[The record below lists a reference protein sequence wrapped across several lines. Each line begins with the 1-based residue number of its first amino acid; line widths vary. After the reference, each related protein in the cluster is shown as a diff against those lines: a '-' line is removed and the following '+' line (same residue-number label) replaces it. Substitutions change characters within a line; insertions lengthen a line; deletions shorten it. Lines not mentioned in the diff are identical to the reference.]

1 MTLLKQPLTQ
11 KIKNNHII
19 SDDFSKINNIFKR
32 DVNISVW
39 KRNLTRKISNAAKIL
54 LKENS
59 ELQFSELVNNYN
71 SMDVLVNKIGDNEK
85 FIDFYDDI
93 TYLIKIFCELFNIKD
108 AWLRI
113 DAINQPMCPRFH
125 TDHLKCRLVTTYY
138 GPATQWLPNN
148 LVNRNKLGPGNNGL
162 ADNVSGLYS
171 NNSDIKQLDIGD
183 IGLLKGEAWID
194 NIGLGLVHRS
204 PHINGEYKRL
214 YVTIDFGDL
223 YRRIY
228 TINSRINE

>member
-1 MTLLKQPLTQ
+1 ML
-11 KIKNNHII
+11 
-19 SDDFSKINNIFKR
+19 SKGFE
-32 DVNISVW
+32 S
-39 KRNLTRKISNAAKIL
+39 
-54 LKENS
+54 S
-59 ELQFSELVNNYN
+59 EL
-71 SMDVLVNKIGDNEK
+71 
-85 FIDFYDDI
+85 
-93 TYLIKIFCELFNIKD
+93 T
-108 AWLRI
+108 
-113 DAINQPMCPRFH
+113 FH

>member
-11 KIKNNHII
+11 KIKNNHSI
-19 SDDFSKINNIFKR
+19 SDNFSKINNIFKR
-32 DVNISVW
+32 DINISVW

-59 ELQFSELVNNYN
+59 ELQFSELINDYN
-71 SMDVLVNKIGDNEK
+71 SIDILVKKIGKNEK
-85 FIDFYDDI
+85 LVCFYEDI
-93 TYLIKIFCELFNIKD
+93 IYLTKMFCELFNIKD

-113 DAINQPMCPRFH
+113 DAINKPMCPRFH

-171 NNSDIKQLDIGD
+171 NDSDIKQLDIGD

-194 NIGLGLVHRS
+194 NIETLA
-204 PHINGEYKRL
+204 
-214 YVTIDFGDL
+214 
-223 YRRIY
+223 
-228 TINSRINE
+228 